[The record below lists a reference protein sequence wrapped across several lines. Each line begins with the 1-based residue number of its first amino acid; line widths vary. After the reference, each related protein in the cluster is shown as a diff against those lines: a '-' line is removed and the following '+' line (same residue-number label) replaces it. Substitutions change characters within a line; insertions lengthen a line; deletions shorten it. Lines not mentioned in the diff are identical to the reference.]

1 MENDGLFHGDNNT
14 ISIYLSADF
23 KRIYIRITIVNANA
37 KKITLSGAVII
48 AFVLY
53 SWHARREAGLMAV
66 DAPVALPRAPTPSSA
81 ASTTPVAPS
90 APVRPGYRN
99 GTYTGSVEDAF
110 YGNIQVRATISG
122 GRLTDVVF
130 LQYPNDRPESLR
142 ISRESMPP
150 LKQEAIQVQ
159 SAQVDVVSGA
169 TDTSQAFTRSLG
181 AALNKAKG

>member
-110 YGNIQVRATISG
+110 Y
-122 GRLTDVVF
+122 
-130 LQYPNDRPESLR
+130 QYPNDRPESLR

-181 AALNKAKG
+181 AALNQAKG